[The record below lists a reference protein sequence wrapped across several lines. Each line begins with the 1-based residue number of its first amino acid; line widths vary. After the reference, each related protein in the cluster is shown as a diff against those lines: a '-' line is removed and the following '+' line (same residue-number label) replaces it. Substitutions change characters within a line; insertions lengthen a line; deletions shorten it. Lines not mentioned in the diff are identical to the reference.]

1 MKFTTVLLLVL
12 LAIFTIVESSRLR
25 SEKGRRNSRRDQ
37 RARREADARRAA
49 AKKKSSDI
57 QLKTDLKMVSTLPN
71 GVEVYSWTWNK
82 IAEAKGLS
90 GKSVGVIAQ
99 QVQNIV
105 PGSVSRSTDGFMKV
119 DYSLIFTQ

>member
-1 MKFTTVLLLVL
+1 MGKINMEFATVLLLTL
-12 LAIFTIVESSRLR
+12 LAIFAVVESSRLR
-25 SEKGRRNSRRDQ
+25 KKTGRRHCHH
-37 RARREADARRAA
+37 
-49 AKKKSSDI
+49 SDI
-57 QLKTDLKMVSTLPN
+57 QLKTDLKMISTLPN

-105 PGSVSRSTDGFMKV
+105 PGSVSRGTDGFMKV

>member
-1 MKFTTVLLLVL
+1 MGKINMKFATVLLLAL
-12 LAIFTIVESSRLR
+12 LAIFAVVESSRLR
-25 SEKGRRNSRRDQ
+25 RRHHHRHRR
-37 RARREADARRAA
+37 
-49 AKKKSSDI
+49 SDI
-57 QLKTDLKMVSTLPN
+57 QLKTDLKMISTLPN

-119 DYSLIFTQ
+119 DYSKIFTQ

>member
-1 MKFTTVLLLVL
+1 MGKINMKFATVLLLAL

-25 SEKGRRNSRRDQ
+25 SETRHRRGGRHGRR
-37 RARREADARRAA
+37 
-49 AKKKSSDI
+49 SDI

-82 IAEAKGLS
+82 IAESKGLS

-99 QVQNIV
+99 QVMNIV
-105 PGSVSRSTDGFMKV
+105 PGSVSKGTDGFMKV
-119 DYSLIFTQ
+119 DYSKIFTQ

>member
-1 MKFTTVLLLVL
+1 MKFATVLLLTL

-25 SEKGRRNSRRDQ
+25 SEKRHHGRRHGRR
-37 RARREADARRAA
+37 
-49 AKKKSSDI
+49 SDI

-99 QVQNIV
+99 QVMNIV
-105 PGSVSRSTDGFMKV
+105 PGSVSKATDGYMKV
-119 DYSLIFTQ
+119 DYSKIFTQ

>member
-1 MKFTTVLLLVL
+1 MGNKYEIRHCFITYLISHFAVVD
-12 LAIFTIVESSRLR
+12 SSRLR
-25 SEKGRRNSRRDQ
+25 
-37 RARREADARRAA
+37 
-49 AKKKSSDI
+49 KKTHHHHRSDI

-105 PGSVSRSTDGFMKV
+105 PGSVSRGTDGFMKV

>member
-1 MKFTTVLLLVL
+1 MGKINMKFATVLLLAL
-12 LAIFTIVESSRLR
+12 LAIFAVVESSRLR
-25 SEKGRRNSRRDQ
+25 KRPHHHGHGHGRR
-37 RARREADARRAA
+37 
-49 AKKKSSDI
+49 SDI
-57 QLKTDLKMVSTLPN
+57 QLKTDLKMISTLPN

-105 PGSVSRSTDGFMKV
+105 PGSVSRGTDGFMKV

>member
-1 MKFTTVLLLVL
+1 MKFAALLLIAL
-12 LAIFTIVESSRLR
+12 LAISTISIAEASRLR
-25 SEKGRRNSRRDQ
+25 KTT
-37 RARREADARRAA
+37 
-49 AKKKSSDI
+49 KKKFINFTWLSDI
-57 QLKTDLKMVSTLPN
+57 QLKTDLKMISTLPS

-105 PGSVSRSTDGFMKV
+105 PGSVTKGTDGFMKA